1 MAIPISAYIDITSKV
16 VQGTVGSRDFSGL
29 VFTKDEMLSTVPEAY
44 AEIKTNYAGGKSVAL
59 TKDAVTACFADDS
72 AVYSFAMKYFGYNG
86 GNHAPAV
93 LNVACVLSTGED
105 EYETALSA
113 YTRVLDK
120 FTNFGACAFIGSFEL
135 GAAQAG
141 GLLDVATANEGNDRE
156 LVIATTPS
164 NESTY
169 ATALASC
176 NMVHLV
182 IGPATDTNAI
192 SSWMCVAWFASVD
205 YTKTDASATMDYK
218 QFAGETAVVDS
229 LATKQTYDAAH
240 ANYVGLVQVNGQNL
254 AFYQTGVNMDGVD
267 TGVVRDRMWLDG
279 EIQAGWFNLNS
290 GVQKVEASYTGAA
303 KVKAMV
309 VDVATSAVE
318 NGCILIEKPL
328 DNAQIA
334 QVRSITNNESAP
346 DEVQSTGYYVAT
358 KIIKSGNRYLCQYIL
373 VYAKGDHIGKVVG
386 TNYLV

>member
-29 VFTKDEMLSTVPEAY
+29 VFTKDEMLDTVPEAY
-44 AEIKTNYAGGKSVAL
+44 AGAKSDYGSGKPVAM
-59 TKDAVTACFADDS
+59 TRDGIIACFDS
-72 AVYSFAMKYFGYNG
+72 SSNIYKYASKYFGYNG

-93 LNVACVLSTGED
+93 LNVACVLSTGTD
-105 EYETALSA
+105 TYETALTA
-113 YTRVLDK
+113 YNRVLGQ
-120 FTNFGACAFIGSFEL
+120 FTNFGACAFIGDFEL
-135 GAAQAG
+135 GAAESG
-141 GLLDVATANEGNDRE
+141 GLLDVANANEGNDRE
-156 LVIATTPS
+156 LVISTVPS
-164 NESTY
+164 NEATY

-176 NMVHLV
+176 SMVHLV
-182 IGPATDTNAI
+182 IGPTTDTNAI

-205 YTKTDASATMDYK
+205 YLKTDSSATMDYK

-229 LATKQTYDAAH
+229 LATKQAYDAGR
-240 ANYVGLVQVNGQNL
+240 ANYIGLVQVNGQNL

-267 TGVVRDRMWLDG
+267 TGAVRDRMWIEG

-290 GVQKVEASYTGAA
+290 GVQKVEASYSGAA
-303 KVKAMV
+303 KVKAMIV
-309 VDVATSAVE
+309 GVATAAVE

-328 DNAQIA
+328 DDAQIA
-334 QVRSITNNESAP
+334 QIRSLTNSESAP
-346 DEVQSTGYYVAT
+346 DTVQSTGYYVAT

>member
-29 VFTKDEMLSTVPEAY
+29 VFTKDEMLDTVPEAY
-44 AEIKTNYAGGKSVAL
+44 AGVKSDYGSGKPVAL
-59 TKDAVTACFADDS
+59 TRDGVIACFASSSDIYKYAS
-72 AVYSFAMKYFGYNG
+72 KYFGYNG

-93 LNVACVLSTGED
+93 LNVACVLSTGTD
-105 EYETALSA
+105 VYETALTA
-113 YTRVLDK
+113 YNRVLGK
-120 FTNFGACAFIGSFEL
+120 FTNFGACAFIGGFEL
-135 GAAQAG
+135 GTSESG

-156 LVIATTPS
+156 LVIATVPS
-164 NESTY
+164 NEATY
-169 ATALASC
+169 AAALASC

-182 IGPATDTNAI
+182 IGPTTDTDAI

-218 QFAGETAVVDS
+218 QFAGETPVVDS
-229 LATKQTYDAAH
+229 LATKQAYDTAH

-267 TGVVRDRMWLDG
+267 TGAIRDRMWIEG

-290 GVQKVEASYTGAA
+290 GVQKVEASYSGAA
-303 KVKAMV
+303 KVKAMIV
-309 VDVATSAVE
+309 GVATAAVE

-328 DNAQIA
+328 DDTQIA
-334 QVRSITNNESAP
+334 QVRSLTNSESAP
-346 DEVQSTGYYVAT
+346 DTVQSTGYYVAT

>member
-1 MAIPISAYIDITSKV
+1 
-16 VQGTVGSRDFSGL
+16 
-29 VFTKDEMLSTVPEAY
+29 MLSTVPEAY
-44 AEIKTNYAGGKSVAL
+44 ADIKTSYAGGEPVAL
-59 TKDAVTACFADDS
+59 TKDAVEACFASDS

-93 LNVACVLSTGED
+93 LNVACVRSTGTD
-105 EYETALSA
+105 EYETALAA
-113 YTRVLDK
+113 YTRAIGK
-120 FTNFGACAFIGSFEL
+120 FTNFGACTFIGDFEL
-135 GAAQAG
+135 GSAQDG
-141 GLLDVATANEGNDRE
+141 GLLDVATANEANDRE

-182 IGPATDTNAI
+182 IGPATDTSAI

-205 YTKTDASATMDYK
+205 YTKTEASATMDYK
-218 QFAGETAVVDS
+218 QFADETAVVDS
-229 LATKQTYDAAH
+229 LATKQAYDAGH
-240 ANYVGLVQVNGQNL
+240 ANYIGLVQVNGQNL

-267 TGVVRDRMWLDG
+267 TGVIRDNMWIEG

-290 GVQKVEASYTGAA
+290 GVQKVEASYSGAA

-309 VDVATSAVE
+309 VDVATAAVE

-346 DEVQSTGYYVAT
+346 DAVQSTGYYVAT

>member
-44 AEIKTNYAGGKSVAL
+44 AEIKTDYAGGKPVAL
-59 TKDAVTACFADDS
+59 TRDAVVACFASDS

-93 LNVACVLSTGED
+93 LNVACVLSTGTGT
-105 EYETALSA
+105 YETALSA
-113 YTRVLDK
+113 YTRVLGK
-120 FTNFGACAFIGSFEL
+120 FTNFGAFAFIGSFEL
-135 GAAQAG
+135 GEAQAG

-182 IGPATDTNAI
+182 IGPATDTSAV

-229 LATKQTYDAAH
+229 LATKQAYDAGH